1 MDFGASAR
9 DGQRHS
15 SECVGTAYYAP
26 ERARVMFGGGEPPA
40 VSPSH
45 DVWAFG
51 VLAYEQCAGVP
62 LFSHDLVDDDIRDD
76 DERNRL
82 CMWRW
87 PSDETLSKVFAG
99 NDTDATEAQR
109 AAACNLI
116 ARCLDGDPAKRPDSR
131 EILDHPFLREDG
143 ELEPLDCR
151 YHFFLSHYQA
161 QASGAVAG
169 LYFHLRLRGALVWL
183 DQYQEDITESGM
195 RAGVEASDVFIFFLT
210 SRALTRPFCLKEF
223 GWALDA
229 GKPIVLVREDDERF
243 SPWRYDKWREGKAWD
258 PQVRGWIPDD
268 QYANFATGPNRQLR
282 DEVDRQAKAGHIITY
297 RRRDFEAK
305 AMLCELLRL
314 TAHNPSVLWRTRA
327 HNETMR
333 ISSASPLRML
343 FVHHE
348 PTGRVLVDRLQDAF
362 GARVR
367 QVSSAANADVVL
379 AVLSGG
385 ALAAGASSRS
395 ALEDVLRL
403 RGDPPVRFVH
413 SRNAGWEFYSAEH
426 TSAPQIIQAAIAETE
441 SMIIRDSGYEHA
453 AMVDELLRRC
463 ELAARAGGGAAS
475 QPSAP
480 VLMSHV
486 SY

>member
-40 VSPSH
+40 VSASH

-243 SPWRYDKWREGKAWD
+243 SPWRYDKARGQSWD

-268 QYANFATGPNRQLR
+268 QYATCDGPNRQLR
-282 DEVDRQAKAGHIITY
+282 DEVDRQARPGT
-297 RRRDFEAK
+297 
-305 AMLCELLRL
+305 
-314 TAHNPSVLWRTRA
+314 
-327 HNETMR
+327 
-333 ISSASPLRML
+333 
-343 FVHHE
+343 
-348 PTGRVLVDRLQDAF
+348 
-362 GARVR
+362 
-367 QVSSAANADVVL
+367 
-379 AVLSGG
+379 
-385 ALAAGASSRS
+385 SSRID
-395 ALEDVLRL
+395 AATLK
-403 RGDPPVRFVH
+403 
-413 SRNAGWEFYSAEH
+413 SRPCFASCSGSPRR
-426 TSAPQIIQAAIAETE
+426 TQACCGGRQRAT
-441 SMIIRDSGYEHA
+441 
-453 AMVDELLRRC
+453 RRC
-463 ELAARAGGGAAS
+463 GSAARARCACCSCTTNRRVECSSTVCRTRLARAYDKFPRRRMPTWCSPCFPEGRS
-475 QPSAP
+475 QPAP
-480 VLMSHV
+480 AAGPR
-486 SY
+486 